1 MIAGLVYEK
10 NELQQKQAA
19 LRSRPLPDVN
29 LYDEL
34 TLATRPT
41 PASRLKIARPDVTAS
56 TAQCDVTASTAQP
69 DSDYYIT
76 PIPDT
81 ADYEN

>member
-56 TAQCDVTASTAQP
+56 TAQP